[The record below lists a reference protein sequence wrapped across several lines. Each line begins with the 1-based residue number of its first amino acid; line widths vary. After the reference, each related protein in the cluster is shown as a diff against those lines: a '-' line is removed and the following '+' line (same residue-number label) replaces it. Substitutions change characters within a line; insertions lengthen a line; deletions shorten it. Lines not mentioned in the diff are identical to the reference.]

1 MKTIRK
7 GELPMTDHLLH
18 FNTPSINGWI
28 DGLPVGNGRLAAM
41 SWQNG
46 NEDVLTIN
54 HEWLWRGVYKNRKP
68 ENNAEHLEFVRSLLK
83 KGDYFRAGLFANL
96 YFGGAGGMSAE
107 KGRVDSYQ
115 SAGELRFRTIGD
127 SPFVSR
133 SLDIRRGAASV
144 ERAGGALSAR
154 VFADCVSG
162 LIYALWRSK
171 DGAVLEGELRLSRP
185 EDKNADTRID
195 LSPGR
200 MTLDCAFHG
209 GSASR
214 LAVEIVSDGAVSV
227 AGDSLHISGASS
239 LCCIVNVG
247 TFVKGIDAELA
258 KYRPLGSDPAE
269 AERLH
274 SERFSAVM
282 DRIVFELGE
291 PSGSG
296 TDSPPLP
303 VEERVALMKKGE
315 MDNGLCAL
323 YYHFGRYLLVSST
336 ICGELP
342 PNLQGKWNDRIN
354 PPWDSDYHFDINLQM
369 NHWLAEPCNM
379 GESAGKLLTYV
390 ESFYESGALAAGN
403 LYGCGG
409 IYLPIQTDVWGVST
423 PESFGWG
430 VWIGAAPWIA
440 WHFWQRYIY
449 SGDREFLKNRAY
461 RFFREVARFYEDY
474 LVEDE
479 QGVFQIM
486 PSQSP
491 ENRFAGMG
499 GINLPVSIGVSS
511 AMDVQLCYD
520 ALTYA
525 IDTAEILGLDMEKV
539 SKWKDM
545 RSRLPSFG
553 IGGDG
558 RLLEWN
564 EEKEELEPGHRHI
577 SHLYGVYPSELFTP
591 EKRPAQYAAALKSLE
606 YRLAHGGGHTGWSR
620 SWTAAFMARF
630 GNGEGFYEHY
640 TALIKD
646 FATMTLLD
654 THPMGSWTPPVCFQ
668 IDGNFGGVAAVNEAL
683 VRCVDGKIHL
693 LKALPKA
700 WSEGR
705 IKGIKT
711 PGGHTLDLAWKQGR
725 AVSAE
730 ITLGYAG
737 EAVIRVNNR
746 EQRVTGKP
754 GGRIAV
760 EVG

>member
-1 MKTIRK
+1 
-7 GELPMTDHLLH
+7 MTDYILN
-18 FNTPSINGWI
+18 FNTPSVNGWI
-28 DGLPVGNGRLAAM
+28 EGLPVGNGRLAAM
-41 SWQNG
+41 SWQDG
-46 NEDVLTIN
+46 PEDVLTIN
-54 HEWLWRGVYKNRKP
+54 HEWLWRGVNRNRKP
-68 ENNAEHLEFVRSLLK
+68 GNNAEHLEFVRSLLK

-96 YFGGAGGMSAE
+96 YFGGGGGMSGE

-115 SAGELRFRTIGD
+115 SAGELRFRSCGD

-144 ERAGGALSAR
+144 ERAGGTLSAR

-195 LSPGR
+195 VSSGR

-209 GSASR
+209 GISYKLAAEITTDGTASAGGDR
-214 LAVEIVSDGAVSV
+214 LKV
-227 AGDSLHISGASS
+227 SGASY

-247 TFVKGIDAELA
+247 TSVKGIPGELES
-258 KYRPLGSDPAE
+258 YRSAALDPAE
-269 AERLH
+269 AEQRH
-274 SERFSAVM
+274 GEKFSSVM
-282 DRIVFELGE
+282 DRVTFELGG
-291 PSGSG
+291 PSISAD
-296 TDSPPLP
+296 DSRPLP
-303 VEERVALMKKGE
+303 IEERVALMKKGAV
-315 MDNGLCAL
+315 DNGLCAL

-342 PNLQGKWNDRIN
+342 PNLQGKWNDRID
-354 PPWDSDYHFDINLQM
+354 PPWDCDYHFDINLQM

-379 GESAGKLLTYV
+379 GECADKLLRYA
-390 ESFYESGALAAGN
+390 ESFYESGALAARN

-423 PESFGWG
+423 PESFGWA

-440 WHFWQRYIY
+440 WHFWQRYSY
-449 SGDREFLKNRAY
+449 SGDKEFLKNRAY

-491 ENRFAGMG
+491 ENRFAGAG
-499 GINLPVSIGVSS
+499 GINLPVSIGISS

-525 IDTAEILGLDMEKV
+525 IDTAEILGVDPEKAA
-539 SKWKDM
+539 KWKDL
-545 RSRLPSFG
+545 RKRLPPFG

-564 EEKEELEPGHRHI
+564 EEKEEVEPGHRHL
-577 SHLYGVYPSELFTP
+577 SHLYGVHPSELFTA

-606 YRLAHGGGHTGWSR
+606 YRLSRGGGHTGWSR

-630 GNGEGFYEHY
+630 GKGEGFYEHY

-654 THPMGSWTPPVCFQ
+654 THPMRGWTPPVCFQ
-668 IDGNFGGVAAVNEAL
+668 IDGNFGGVTAVNEAL

-693 LKALPKA
+693 LNALPKA
-700 WSEGR
+700 WPDGR
-705 IKGIKT
+705 IRGIKT
-711 PGGHTLDLAWKQGR
+711 PGGHTVDMEWKQGR
-725 AVSAE
+725 AVSAAL
-730 ITLGYAG
+730 TLGYAG

-754 GGRIAV
+754 GSRIV
-760 EVG
+760 LDV

>member
-1 MKTIRK
+1 MNTLFYK
-7 GELPMTDHLLH
+7 
-18 FNTPSINGWI
+18 TPSINGWI
-28 DGLPVGNGRLAAM
+28 EGLPVGNGRLAAM
-41 SWQNG
+41 SWQDG
-46 NEDVLTIN
+46 AEDVLTIN
-54 HEWLWRGVYKNRKP
+54 HEWLWRGVNKNRKP

-83 KGDYFRAGLFANL
+83 KGSYGRAGLFANL
-96 YFGGAGGMSAE
+96 YFGGGGGMLGE
-107 KGRVDSYQ
+107 KGRVDPYQ
-115 SAGELRFRTIGD
+115 PAGELRFCSRGE

-133 SLDIRRGAASV
+133 SLDIRRGTASV
-144 ERAGGALSAR
+144 ERGGDSPVKAA

-162 LIYALWRSK
+162 LIYALWRSTG
-171 DGAVLEGELRLSRP
+171 GAALEGELRLSRP
-185 EDKNADTRID
+185 EDKNADTRINAA
-195 LSPGR
+195 PGR

-209 GSASR
+209 GISYK
-214 LAVEIVSDGAVSV
+214 LAVEITTDGTVSA
-227 AGDSLHISGASS
+227 AGDRLKVSGASR

-247 TFVKGIDAELA
+247 TSVKGIDEELGT
-258 KYRPLGSDPAE
+258 YRPAAPDPAE
-269 AERLH
+269 AERRH
-274 SERFSAVM
+274 GEQFSSVM
-282 DRIVFELGE
+282 DRVGFELGALSA
-291 PSGSG
+291 PAAGG
-296 TDSPPLP
+296 TPEDSLP
-303 VEERVALMKKGE
+303 IEERAALMKKGAA
-315 MDNGLCAL
+315 DNGLCVL

-336 ICGELP
+336 IRGELP
-342 PNLQGKWNDRIN
+342 PNLQGKWNDRID
-354 PPWDSDYHFDINLQM
+354 PPWDCDYHFDINLQM

-379 GESAGKLLTYV
+379 GECADKLLGYA
-390 ESFYESGALAAGN
+390 ESFYESGALAARN

-409 IYLPIQTDVWGVST
+409 IFLPIQTDVWGVST
-423 PESFGWG
+423 PESFGWA

-479 QGVFQIM
+479 QGIFQIM

-491 ENRFAGMG
+491 ENRFAGLG
-499 GINLPVSIGVSS
+499 RINLPVSIGVSS

-525 IDTAEILGLDMEKV
+525 VDAAEILGLDAEKV

-545 RSRLPSFG
+545 RGRLPPFG

-564 EEKEELEPGHRHI
+564 EEKEEVEPGHRHV
-577 SHLYGVYPSELFTP
+577 SHLYGVYPSELFTA
-591 EKRPAQYAAALKSLE
+591 EKRPAQYEAALKSLE
-606 YRLAHGGGHTGWSR
+606 YRLSRGGGHTGWSR

-630 GNGEGFYEHY
+630 GRGEDFYEHY

-654 THPMGSWTPPVCFQ
+654 THPMGGWTPPVCFQ

-693 LKALPKA
+693 LKALPRA

-705 IKGIKT
+705 IWGIKT
-711 PGGHTLDLAWKQGR
+711 PGGHTVDLAWKQGR
-725 AVSAE
+725 AVSADLT
-730 ITLGYAG
+730 IGYSG
-737 EAVIRVNNR
+737 GAVVCVNNR

-754 GGRIAV
+754 GERIAV
-760 EVG
+760 DV